1 MKAPRDKSAAYT
13 LLTSIAA
20 ALIVLVVTAI
30 ITRLVVA

>member
-1 MKAPRDKSAAYT
+1 LT

-20 ALIVLVVTAI
+20 ALVVLVITAI